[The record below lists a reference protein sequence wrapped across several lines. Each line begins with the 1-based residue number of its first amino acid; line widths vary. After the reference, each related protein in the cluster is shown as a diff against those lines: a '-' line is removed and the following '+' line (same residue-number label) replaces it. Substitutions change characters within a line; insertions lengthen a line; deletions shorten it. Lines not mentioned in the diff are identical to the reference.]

1 MNIPSTWKSEGEHSG
16 DACQTECKFFQLVY
30 IWSKYHL
37 IIFQC
42 WLLSNFSFIL
52 VPWMQNLIWLYLSTK
67 NVHFDV
73 QTSTIQMCAVF
84 LQTIFTRVIN
94 LSAILTKEIF
104 WKLKYLCFLS
114 FCHVLDSFRTTVNFR
129 LERSLQ
135 SSQLLFQV
143 KLNKFNP
150 SYNIRS
156 HCLCVRS
163 FQKARF
169 PHLTSPGMSCI
180 LIQFIM

>member
-1 MNIPSTWKSEGEHSG
+1 MPNSMQIFSAG
-16 DACQTECKFFQLVY
+16 VY
-30 IWSKYHL
+30 MIKISPYHL
-37 IIFQC
+37 SV
-42 WLLSNFSFIL
+42 LALSNFSFIL
-52 VPWMQNLIWLYLSTK
+52 VPWMQNLIWLHLSRK

-114 FCHVLDSFRTTVNFR
+114 FCHALDSFRTTVNFR
-129 LERSLQ
+129 LQRSLQ
-135 SSQLLFQV
+135 TSQLLFQV

-150 SYNIRS
+150 RYNIRS
-156 HCLCVRS
+156 HCLYVRS
-163 FQKARF
+163 FQKTRF
-169 PHLTSPGMSCI
+169 PHLQRH
-180 LIQFIM
+180 LAWVAY

>member
-1 MNIPSTWKSEGEHSG
+1 MQIFSAG
-16 DACQTECKFFQLVY
+16 VY
-30 IWSKYHL
+30 MIKISPYHL
-37 IIFQC
+37 SVLAFVKFQFY
-42 WLLSNFSFIL
+42 FSPL
-52 VPWMQNLIWLYLSTK
+52 NAKSYLTSSLDK

-114 FCHVLDSFRTTVNFR
+114 FCHALDSFRTTVNFR
-129 LERSLQ
+129 LQRSLQ

-156 HCLCVRS
+156 HCLYVPS

-169 PHLTSPGMSCI
+169 PHLTSPGMNCI